1 MSEFQLIDNL
11 HLQELNLNENL
22 KEDFINKQNCKHL
35 NISSENGITYCYE
48 CGEQITNDID
58 KKDWRDSDNTDSL
71 YTMDPSRCQMRKSED
86 RSIYKD
92 VENLGFSDKIVE
104 LANDIYSE
112 VTKIEKKNI
121 NDPDTYKICR
131 GNSRKAL
138 VFACIFHSYK
148 LSGQPQSCESLI
160 RAFNLDRK
168 SGLKGLK
175 HVNLN
180 VSKKSPVRTTYIT
193 PGNLVDEIMD
203 SFNATPEQKSEVM
216 LIYKKVLNKSSNLN
230 RSRPQSVSAGI
241 IYYWILSTK
250 KSITLK
256 DFTEKVKLSELTIN
270 KKCKEICKILDVDFA
285 KLTKQN

>member
-1 MSEFQLIDNL
+1 MTDFDLIDNL
-11 HLQELNLNENL
+11 ESLNTIDSIKLDLDIICN
-22 KEDFINKQNCKHL
+22 HT
-35 NISSENGITYCYE
+35 NISNENGIIYCND
-48 CGEQITNDID
+48 CGEQITNDIS

-71 YTMDPSRCQMRKSED
+71 YTMDPTRCQMRKVED

-104 LANDIYSE
+104 LANELYLE
-112 VTKIEKKNI
+112 VTKNDKKNN

-148 LSGQPQSCESLI
+148 LSNQPQSCESLI

-193 PGNLVDEIMD
+193 PGNLIDEIMD
-203 SFNATPEQKSEVM
+203 NFNATREQKDEVM
-216 LIYKKVLNKSSNLN
+216 RLYEKVSNKSSNLN
-230 RSRPQSVSAGI
+230 RSRPQSVASGLVF
-241 IYYWILSTK
+241 YWIIITK
-250 KSITLK
+250 KSISLQ

-270 KKCKEICKILDVDFA
+270 KKCKEIAKILGTDLNDLL
-285 KLTKQN
+285 KNKN